1 MKLSDFYNETGIP
14 VRSAYLVKTDRANV
28 FYRRFIDFV
37 KTLSYNI

>member
-28 FYRRFIDFV
+28 FAEV
-37 KTLSYNI
+37 KS